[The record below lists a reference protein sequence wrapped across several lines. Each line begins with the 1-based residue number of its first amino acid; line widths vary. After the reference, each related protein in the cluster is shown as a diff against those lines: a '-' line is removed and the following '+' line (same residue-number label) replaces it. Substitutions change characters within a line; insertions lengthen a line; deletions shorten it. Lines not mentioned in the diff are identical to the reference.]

1 MGMAHFA
8 LHEAQDVLQRERA
21 DIEEEQ
27 QRLME
32 WGSLLKE
39 HTTSERK
46 RAAMKREHLDEVERF
61 SIKSELPLVCSTPRP
76 RS

>member
-1 MGMAHFA
+1 
-8 LHEAQDVLQRERA
+8 
-21 DIEEEQ
+21 
-27 QRLME
+27 ME

-46 RAAMKREHLDEVERF
+46 RAAMKREHLDEVEHF